1 MALNFN
7 WEMLLEPSLFTEDPW
22 WLYILYGA
30 GWTIGLA
37 VSAFA
42 LALAVGIVI
51 GTLRT
56 VLQHGVH
63 QHQRQHRFG
72 DRHGTNT
79 DTGIMT
85 AVRFHHDRIAAAID

>member
-56 VLQHGVH
+56 VEN
-63 QHQRQHRFG
+63 RFVRG
-72 DRHGTNT
+72 SAKPGSNSSATFRSSSRSSSGTSCSPNSSRPT
-79 DTGIMT
+79 RNG
-85 AVRFHHDRIAAAID
+85 